1 MPSSRCAGE
10 IMSFQDD
17 NEAYETW
24 LAMQCAVVAEDL
36 RYKHRRMTRDPFIFL
51 RATYFRW
58 AKTIEEICPD
68 AVVARSL

>member
-1 MPSSRCAGE
+1 MAGH
-10 IMSFQDD
+10 
-17 NEAYETW
+17 AVR
-24 LAMQCAVVAEDL
+24 AVVAEDL